1 MADWPVGVKIFIYLW
16 AQNSRSFVLGRKN
29 WLFAG
34 APNGADAAAAF
45 FSLIETAKAN
55 GLIFAVYLN
64 SNRYQNY

>member
-1 MADWPVGVKIFIYLW
+1 MVVLRQIGRSASRFLFIYGP
-16 AQNSRSFVLGRKN
+16 QNTGRKN

-55 GLIFAVYLN
+55 GLIFVVYLN